1 MTDGSNHG
9 VNRRDSAKLLAAGV
23 LAAGVMSGPAGAEIA
38 SAEIGD
44 AAALE
49 AAFRAAFAAAAHEP
63 RAMATA
69 RLALLDDAALVI
81 DHDIPFPLDRAA
93 YADHLAFHAGSWA
106 RLETRLVD
114 VRIAVHGSTG
124 IASAYFMQRGKPV
137 DSGYRLRAGY
147 CTAVCV
153 RDARG
158 WRALGLHLAPLAGQI
173 IDASPG

>member
-23 LAAGVMSGPAGAEIA
+23 LAAGVMSGPAGAET
-38 SAEIGD
+38 SD
-44 AAALE
+44 AATLE
-49 AAFRAAFAAAAHEP
+49 AAFRAAFAAAADQP
-63 RAMATA
+63 RAMAA
-69 RLALLDDAALVI
+69 ERLALLDDAALVI

-93 YADHLAFHAGSWA
+93 YADHLAFHGGSWA
-106 RLETRLVD
+106 RVETRLVD
-114 VRIAVHGSTG
+114 VRIAVHGNTG

-147 CTAVCV
+147 CTAVCA